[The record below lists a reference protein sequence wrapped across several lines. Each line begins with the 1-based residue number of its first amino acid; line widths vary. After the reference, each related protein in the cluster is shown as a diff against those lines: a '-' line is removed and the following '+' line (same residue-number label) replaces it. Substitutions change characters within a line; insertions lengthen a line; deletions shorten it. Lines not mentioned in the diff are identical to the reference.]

1 MQGTP
6 RGDPDREHWPE
17 RSAADEP
24 TRSRL
29 RALFDPV
36 DAEDPITELI
46 AEHGRELD
54 ARAEELR
61 RGVVELEGRE
71 ARARELQARVEHVLR
86 EGSAELDARHS
97 ELDLRAL
104 ELDEREGA
112 IALAESRLEEEESR
126 VAERARAFGA
136 VELRSAAVE
145 RRERAL
151 HEREEKLALLEEAL
165 RDHDRGLDAKDLR
178 PPPLPP
184 DPVPAPETPDDTHL
198 AFALEEG
205 YRLFEREG
213 AAPAPGETV
222 ELASGPHRCVR
233 VTASP
238 YPADSRRCAVL
249 EPVPRTAASLA

>member
-1 MQGTP
+1 L
-6 RGDPDREHWPE
+6 
-17 RSAADEP
+17 RS
-24 TRSRL
+24 
-29 RALFDPV
+29 LFDPV
-36 DAEDPITELI
+36 DAEDAVTELI

-54 ARAEELR
+54 ARAAELR

-71 ARARELQARVEHVLR
+71 ARARELQTRVEHVLR

-104 ELDEREGA
+104 ELDERETA
-112 IALAESRLEEEESR
+112 IAIAESRLAEEQAR

-151 HEREEKLALLEEAL
+151 REREEELVRREGVLGHREEEL
-165 RDHDRGLDAKDLR
+165 R
-178 PPPLPP
+178 PPLPP
-184 DPVPAPETPDDTHL
+184 DPVPAPETPDDSHL

-213 AAPAPGETV
+213 AAPSPGETV
-222 ELASGPHRCVR
+222 ELESGPHRCVR

-249 EPVPRTAASLA
+249 EPVPRPAASLA

>member
-1 MQGTP
+1 L
-6 RGDPDREHWPE
+6 
-17 RSAADEP
+17 RS
-24 TRSRL
+24 
-29 RALFDPV
+29 LFDPV
-36 DAEDPITELI
+36 DAEDAVTELI

-54 ARAEELR
+54 ARAAELR

-71 ARARELQARVEHVLR
+71 ARARELQTRVEHVLR

-104 ELDEREGA
+104 ELDERETA
-112 IALAESRLEEEESR
+112 IAIAESRLEEEQAR

-151 HEREEKLALLEEAL
+151 REREEELVRREGVLGHREEEL
-165 RDHDRGLDAKDLR
+165 R
-178 PPPLPP
+178 PPLPP
-184 DPVPAPETPDDTHL
+184 DPVPAPETPDDSHL
-198 AFALEEG
+198 AFALE
-205 YRLFEREG
+205 G
-213 AAPAPGETV
+213 AAPSPGETV
-222 ELASGPHRCVR
+222 ELESGPHRCVR

-249 EPVPRTAASLA
+249 EPVPRPAASLA